1 MKFLVAFWKF
11 SRPHTITGT
20 VISIFTLYMMACN
33 SGTRANPSEH
43 IVLLILALIT
53 GITCNIFIVGINQ
66 IEDTELDKIN
76 KPQLPL
82 ASGELSRS
90 AALRIVWTC
99 LLIASAISLYIS
111 LYLFLVVGFSML
123 TGWAYSCPPLYLRR
137 HHLPA
142 AIAIATVRG
151 LMVNL
156 GAYLTFTKQIT
167 GVYSLGDDIII
178 LSVFTLAFSVA
189 IAWFKDLPDMKGD
202 AAFRIRSLALIYS
215 PRFTIYAGNI
225 LVISAYV
232 FSIYYYN
239 YISDN
244 NNVNNLA
251 LLSYGHF
258 ALMVLF
264 IANGIFSA
272 MKTQNELKKYYRRFW
287 LFFFAEY
294 ILYLLLNLF

>member
-1 MKFLVAFWKF
+1 MKFLISLWKF

-33 SGTRANPSEH
+33 SGNSINPSEH
-43 IVLLILALIT
+43 IILLILALIT
-53 GITCNIFIVGINQ
+53 GISCNIFIVGINQ
-66 IEDTELDKIN
+66 IEDIELDKIN

-82 ASGELSRS
+82 ASGELSRD
-90 AALRIVWTC
+90 AAVKIIWTC
-99 LLIASAISLYIS
+99 LFIASAISLYIS
-111 LYLFLVVGFSML
+111 VYLFLVVGFSML

-156 GAYLTFTKQIT
+156 GAYLTFTRQMH
-167 GVYSLGDDIII
+167 GVYSFGDDILI
-178 LSVFTLAFSVA
+178 LSIFTLAFSIA
-189 IAWFKDLPDMKGD
+189 IAWFKDLPDMQGD

-215 PRFTIYAGNI
+215 PRLTIYAGNI

-239 YISDN
+239 FVSEN
-244 NNVNNLA
+244 NSVNTIA
-251 LLSYGHF
+251 LISYGHF
-258 ALMVLF
+258 TLMMLF
-264 IANGIFSA
+264 LANSIFSA
-272 MKTQNELKKYYRRFW
+272 KKTQNELRKYYKRFW

-294 ILYLLLNLF
+294 ILYLLINLF